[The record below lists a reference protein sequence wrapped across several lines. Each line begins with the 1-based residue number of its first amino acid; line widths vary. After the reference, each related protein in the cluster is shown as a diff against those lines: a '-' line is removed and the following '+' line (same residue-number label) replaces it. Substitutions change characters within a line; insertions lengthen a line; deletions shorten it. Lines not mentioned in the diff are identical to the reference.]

1 MTAEIIYTGD
11 LGTSATHLRSG
22 NTINTDAPVDNNG
35 KGEAFSPTDLVAGA
49 LGSCILTIMG
59 ISARHHNIDMI
70 GAKASVNKIMAANPR
85 RITRLEVTISMPAIS
100 YSDKEKKILEKA
112 AHHCPV
118 ANSLHPDLEE
128 VIEIIWS

>member
-22 NTINTDAPVDNNG
+22 NTINTDAPIDNQG
-35 KGEAFSPTDLVAGA
+35 RGEAFSPTDLVAAA
-49 LGSCILTIMG
+49 LGTCILTIMG
-59 ISARHHNIDMI
+59 ISARNHNIDMI
-70 GAKASVNKIMAANPR
+70 GAQASVNKIMASNPR
-85 RITRLEVTISMPAIS
+85 RIARLEVRITMPVND
-100 YSDKEKKILEKA
+100 YSEKERKILEAA

-128 VIEIIWS
+128 VIEFVW